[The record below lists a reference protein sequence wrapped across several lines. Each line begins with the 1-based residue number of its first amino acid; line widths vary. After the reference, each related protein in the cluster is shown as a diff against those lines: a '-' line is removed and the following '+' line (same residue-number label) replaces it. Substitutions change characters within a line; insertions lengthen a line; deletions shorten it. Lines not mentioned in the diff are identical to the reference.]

1 MCFGKEEQDLIQEL
15 HVPEDC
21 ARTSDN
27 PLRSCEESASANG
40 GALEALSRG
49 MEYTPIFWNFER
61 RILAQVGIWRQEKG
75 IGREKVVKLS
85 EEQQK
90 DTELP
95 FFARTEQLCEEL

>member
-49 MEYTPIFWNFER
+49 MEYTPIF
-61 RILAQVGIWRQEKG
+61 
-75 IGREKVVKLS
+75 
-85 EEQQK
+85 
-90 DTELP
+90 
-95 FFARTEQLCEEL
+95 